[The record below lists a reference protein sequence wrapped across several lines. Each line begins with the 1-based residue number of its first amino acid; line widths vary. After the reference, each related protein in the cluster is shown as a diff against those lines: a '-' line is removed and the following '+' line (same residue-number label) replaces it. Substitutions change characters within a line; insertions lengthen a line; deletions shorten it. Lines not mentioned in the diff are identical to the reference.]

1 MTTAKIFKS
10 NQSQAVRLP
19 KAVALPESIK
29 EVKVIVMGQSRL
41 LVPVNN
47 TWDDFF
53 LSSEGVSDDFMTE
66 RGDQEQ
72 QEREPF

>member
-1 MTTAKIFKS
+1 M
-10 NQSQAVRLP
+10 
-19 KAVALPESIK
+19 ALPSASIK

-53 LSSEGVSDDFMTE
+53 LSSEGVSDDFMNE

-72 QEREPF
+72 QERESF